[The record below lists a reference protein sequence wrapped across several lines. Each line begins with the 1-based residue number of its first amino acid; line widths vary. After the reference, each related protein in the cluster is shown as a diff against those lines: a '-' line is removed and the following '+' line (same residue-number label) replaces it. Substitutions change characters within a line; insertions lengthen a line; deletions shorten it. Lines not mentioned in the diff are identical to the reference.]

1 MVNYLNIVVAFYIV
15 GIIFYL
21 KKSEKQNSLF
31 VFALSLLWLVAY
43 FKDNKLLVST
53 GVEQIFVLL
62 ISLVFILLFGSKIG
76 DEKN

>member
-1 MVNYLNIVVAFYIV
+1 MVNYLSIVVAFYIV

>member
-43 FKDNKLLVST
+43 FKDSKLLVST

>member
-1 MVNYLNIVVAFYIV
+1 MINYLNIVIAFYIV

-43 FKDNKLLVST
+43 FKDKKLLVSSS
-53 GVEQIFVLL
+53 VEQIFVLL

-76 DEKN
+76 EDRN

>member
-43 FKDNKLLVST
+43 FKDHKLLVSA

-76 DEKN
+76 DQKN